1 MKKRIFVIGLG
12 IFGFN
17 IVKELFAAGFEV
29 IAIDKDKN
37 TVQNIRD
44 YATKAIHADGSD
56 REIVDLV
63 GIQAEDTVIV
73 SFGDDLAASTLI
85 TLNLAQHKIKTIIV
99 KAPSEEH
106 KTILEKVGATQV
118 IIPEMEIALK
128 VARGIISPNILDFL
142 PLSEEYTIFELAPPE
157 SFLGKSIGEL
167 QLRTR
172 FHIEVIAVR
181 ELISDQFIIVPP
193 ASFIIKDG
201 EVLLVVGKEADIQ
214 RIS

>member
-1 MKKRIFVIGLG
+1 MKKRVFVIGLG
-12 IFGFN
+12 IFGYN
-17 IVKELFAAGFEV
+17 IVKELYAAGFEV
-29 IAIDKDKN
+29 VAIDKDKHA
-37 TVQNIRD
+37 VQNIRD
-44 YATKAIHADGSD
+44 HATKAILADGTD
-56 REIVDLV
+56 REIIDQV
-63 GIQAEDTVIV
+63 GIQQEDTVIV
-73 SFGDDLAASTLI
+73 SFGEDLAASTLI
-85 TLNLAQHKIKTIIV
+85 TLNLAQRKIKTIIV
-99 KAPSEEH
+99 KAPNEEH

-142 PLSEEYTIFELAPPE
+142 PLSEDYTIFELAPPE

-172 FHIEVIAVR
+172 FHIEVIAIR

-193 ASFIIKDG
+193 ADFVIKDG

>member
-12 IFGFN
+12 IFGYN
-17 IVKELFAAGFEV
+17 IVKELYANGFEV

-37 TVQNIRD
+37 AVQSIRD
-44 YATKAIHADGSD
+44 HATKAILADGTD
-56 REIVDLV
+56 REIVDQV
-63 GIQAEDTVIV
+63 GIQQEDTVIV
-73 SFGDDLAASTLI
+73 SFGEDLAASTLI

-99 KAPSEEH
+99 KAPNEEH

-128 VARGIISPNILDFL
+128 VARGIISPNVLDFL
-142 PLSEEYTIFELAPPE
+142 PLSEDYTIFELAPPE

-193 ASFIIKDG
+193 ADFVIKDG

>member
-12 IFGFN
+12 IFGYN
-17 IVKELFAAGFEV
+17 IVKELYAGGFEV

-37 TVQNIRD
+37 AVQNIRD
-44 YATKAIHADGSD
+44 HATKAILADGTD
-56 REIVDLV
+56 REIVDQV
-63 GIQAEDTVIV
+63 GIQQEDTVIV
-73 SFGDDLAASTLI
+73 SFGEDLAASTLI

-99 KAPSEEH
+99 KAPNEEH

-142 PLSEEYTIFELAPPE
+142 PLSEDYTIFELAPPE

-181 ELISDQFIIVPP
+181 ELITDQFIIVPP
-193 ASFIIKDG
+193 ADFIIKDG

>member
-1 MKKRIFVIGLG
+1 MKKRIFVIGMG
-12 IFGFN
+12 IFGMN
-17 IVKELFAAGFEV
+17 IVKELYAAGFEV

-37 TVQNIRD
+37 AVQDIRD
-44 YATKAIHADGSD
+44 HATKAILADGTD
-56 REIVDLV
+56 REIIDQV
-63 GIQAEDTVIV
+63 GIQQEDTVIV
-73 SFGDDLAASTLI
+73 SFGEDLAASTLI

-99 KAPSEEH
+99 KAPNEEH

-128 VARGIISPNILDFL
+128 VARGIISPNVLDFL
-142 PLSEEYTIFELAPPE
+142 PLSEDYTIFELAPPE

-193 ASFIIKDG
+193 ADFVIKDG

>member
-12 IFGFN
+12 IFGMN
-17 IVKELFAAGFEV
+17 IVKELYAAGFEV
-29 IAIDKDKN
+29 IAIDKDRN
-37 TVQNIRD
+37 AVQDIRD
-44 YATKAIHADGSD
+44 HATKAILADGTD
-56 REIVDLV
+56 REIVDQV
-63 GIQAEDTVIV
+63 GIQQEDTVIV
-73 SFGDDLAASTLI
+73 SFGEDLAASTLI

-99 KAPSEEH
+99 KAPNEEH

-128 VARGIISPNILDFL
+128 VARGIISPNVLDFL
-142 PLSEEYTIFELAPPE
+142 PLSEDFTIFELAPPE

-181 ELISDQFIIVPP
+181 ELISDQFIIVPG
-193 ASFIIKDG
+193 ADFVIKDG

>member
-1 MKKRIFVIGLG
+1 MKKRVFVIGLG
-12 IFGFN
+12 IFGYN
-17 IVKELFAAGFEV
+17 IVKELYAAGFEV

-37 TVQNIRD
+37 AVQNIRD
-44 YATKAIHADGSD
+44 HATKAILADGTE
-56 REIVDLV
+56 REIVDHV
-63 GIQAEDTVIV
+63 GIQQEDTVIV
-73 SFGDDLAASTLI
+73 SFGEDLAASTLI

-99 KAPSEEH
+99 KAPNEEH

-142 PLSEEYTIFELAPPE
+142 PLSEDYTIFELAPPE

-193 ASFIIKDG
+193 ADFVIKDG

>member
-1 MKKRIFVIGLG
+1 MKKRIFVIGMG
-12 IFGFN
+12 IFGMN
-17 IVKELFAAGFEV
+17 IVKELYAAGFEV

-37 TVQNIRD
+37 AVQDIRD
-44 YATKAIHADGSD
+44 HATKAILADGTD
-56 REIVDLV
+56 REIVDQV
-63 GIQAEDTVIV
+63 GIQPEDTVIV
-73 SFGDDLAASTLI
+73 SFGEDLAASTLI

-99 KAPSEEH
+99 KAPNEEH

-128 VARGIISPNILDFL
+128 VARGIISPNVLDFL
-142 PLSEEYTIFELAPPE
+142 PLSEDFTIFELAPPE

-181 ELISDQFIIVPP
+181 ELISDQFIIVPG
-193 ASFIIKDG
+193 ADFVIKDG

>member
-12 IFGFN
+12 IFGMN
-17 IVKELFAAGFEV
+17 IVKELYAAGFEV

-37 TVQNIRD
+37 AVQDIRD
-44 YATKAIHADGSD
+44 HATKAILADGTD
-56 REIVDLV
+56 REIVDQV
-63 GIQAEDTVIV
+63 GIQQEDTVIV
-73 SFGDDLAASTLI
+73 SFGEDLAASTLI

-99 KAPSEEH
+99 KAPNEEH

-128 VARGIISPNILDFL
+128 VARGIISPNVLDFL
-142 PLSEEYTIFELAPPE
+142 PLSEDFTIFELAPPE

-181 ELISDQFIIVPP
+181 ELISDQFIIVPG
-193 ASFIIKDG
+193 ADFVIKDG

>member
-1 MKKRIFVIGLG
+1 MKKRIFVIGMG
-12 IFGFN
+12 IFGMN
-17 IVKELFAAGFEV
+17 IVKELYAAGFEV

-37 TVQNIRD
+37 AVQDIRD
-44 YATKAIHADGSD
+44 HATKAILADGTGK
-56 REIVDLV
+56 EIVDQV
-63 GIQAEDTVIV
+63 GIQPEDTVIV
-73 SFGDDLAASTLI
+73 SFGEDLAASTLI
-85 TLNLAQHKIKTIIV
+85 TLNLAQHKNKTIIV
-99 KAPSEEH
+99 KAHNEEH

-142 PLSEEYTIFELAPPE
+142 PLSEDYTIFELAPPE

-193 ASFIIKDG
+193 ADFVIKDG